1 MNYKSLIATL
11 VIAACSA
18 AAHAVP
24 ANEQVMASYQA
35 GLQGDANA
43 NTAAT
48 TQLAEQLKANPTDA
62 LTLALLGSS
71 EPAGAR
77 YAEQPWEK
85 MQLSE
90 RGLARLDKALKQL
103 KSKADIEPAERF
115 QVLTTAGCTFIALPP
130 MFNRFDQG
138 YQLLNKT
145 ISNPGFAHAPARSQ
159 VRTLMCGAQAAV
171 QAGDKD
177 QAKQYIT
184 SITSIAPQGPHMA
197 MVDQLKSK
205 LGE

>member
-1 MNYKSLIATL
+1 MKYPSLIATL
-11 VIAACSA
+11 VVAAFTTTVQ
-18 AAHAVP
+18 AVP
-24 ANEQVMASYQA
+24 ANDQVMAAYQA

-48 TQLAEQLKANPTDA
+48 QQLTEQLKAHPSDA

-71 EPAGAR
+71 ETAGAR

-103 KSKADIEPAERF
+103 KSKAEIEPAERF

-159 VRTLMCGAQAAV
+159 VRTLLCGAQAAV
-171 QAGDKD
+171 QAGDKA
-177 QAKQYIT
+177 QAQQYMT
-184 SITSIAPQGPHMA
+184 SITSIAPQGPHIA
-197 MVDQLKSK
+197 MVEQLKSK